1 MIFSTGMKNRIWSDV
16 ILKKYGFVLLLL
28 CSTLILASCG
38 LQTSQLANSSH
49 ADAANAGVLE
59 HPLQQLSVS
68 NTVQTGFINDDIF
81 LTLRVGEALDD
92 VQDIINSGMKQTNL
106 TPQMPHYDLQIEYR
120 NKKTENVQLYL
131 SGEGKKSAFIFIDQK
146 KPNVYWVSKEA
157 TETLHDLF
165 DIKRKPVLTLDTH

>member
-1 MIFSTGMKNRIWSDV
+1 LLFILFIRVYFNTYMIFSTGMKDRIWSDV

-38 LQTSQLANSSH
+38 LQTSQLANSSL

-92 VQDIINSGMKQTNL
+92 VQDIIICGLMHTNL
-106 TPQMPHYDLQIEYR
+106 IL
-120 NKKTENVQLYL
+120 
-131 SGEGKKSAFIFIDQK
+131 
-146 KPNVYWVSKEA
+146 
-157 TETLHDLF
+157 
-165 DIKRKPVLTLDTH
+165 